1 MDTTTTTRH
10 PERKFSLILV
20 SRSSFVSLIIDLFHS
35 RNTVKHAYIVLAAK
49 NLQQHD
55 SQTSM

>member
-10 PERKFSLILV
+10 PERKSLILV
-20 SRSSFVSLIIDLFHS
+20 SRSSYVSLIIDLFHS
-35 RNTVKHAYIVLAAK
+35 RNIVKHAYIVLAAK